1 MISIEQKQI
10 IQKKLQERIP
20 RFECPMCHKQNFMIL
35 DGYLTDT
42 PQDDYRSITI
52 GRGEVFPTVAI
63 VCVNCGYVARFAL
76 GALGLLPEN
85 HEQSSGNQGE
95 QKPPIMPA

>member
-1 MISIEQKQI
+1 MINIEQKQI
-10 IQKKLQERIP
+10 IQRKLQERIP
-20 RFECPMCHKQNFMIL
+20 RFECPMCHKQKFMIL

-42 PQDDYRSITI
+42 PQDDFRSITI

-76 GALGLLPEN
+76 GALGLLSEN
-85 HEQSSGNQGE
+85 QEQENNE
-95 QKPPIMPA
+95 QKPPIEPA

>member
-1 MISIEQKQI
+1 MINIEQKQI
-10 IQKKLQERIP
+10 IQRKLQERIP
-20 RFECPMCHKQNFMIL
+20 RFECPMCHKQKFMIL

-42 PQDDYRSITI
+42 PQDDFRSITI

-85 HEQSSGNQGE
+85 QEQENNE
-95 QKPPIMPA
+95 QKPPIEPA